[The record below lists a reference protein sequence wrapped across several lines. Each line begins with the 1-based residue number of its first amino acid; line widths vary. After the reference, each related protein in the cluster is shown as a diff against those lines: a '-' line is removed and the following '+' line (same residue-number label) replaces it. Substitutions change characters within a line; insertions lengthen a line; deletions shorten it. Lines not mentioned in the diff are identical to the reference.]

1 MQRYALLRTSILL
14 APTIYFSVNIDRCP
28 LFVEE
33 DQKRAYKETCG
44 KLQHGGQVMLYV
56 ERDKDGKIIALHN
69 RSGPNADEQKSI
81 MDEEIVDFLNKN
93 VDTEPWI
100 QFLSLSDT
108 GIIRILEDLIDLLIR
123 KNVILFT
130 ELPEDAQ
137 IKIRERK
144 RVRETMTPENLMV
157 DDIL

>member
-1 MQRYALLRTSILL
+1 
-14 APTIYFSVNIDRCP
+14 
-28 LFVEE
+28 
-33 DQKRAYKETCG
+33 
-44 KLQHGGQVMLYV
+44 MLYV

-69 RSGPNADEQKSI
+69 NPGPNAGEQKSI
-81 MDEEIVDFLNKN
+81 MDEEILDFLNKN
-93 VDTEPWI
+93 VDTDPWI

-137 IKIRERK
+137 LKIRERK
-144 RVRETMTPENLMV
+144 RVRETMAPQNLMV